1 MFRYFKAHDIGL
13 ESPFQG
19 IYRVH
24 RKVPFPTQIIVTGEL
39 EEESHTWLK
48 ALSDKLKKEQIKS
61 LLEHMEGLTQN
72 LEKELADAVLEVSVR
87 ANLEIVEL
95 LKGDEGMCQALLEI
109 MEPEINKIA
118 KETAEKAVAK
128 EAVETAIRMVK
139 AGRMSVE
146 EIKEFFPK
154 LSAEQI
160 KQIGKGISNN

>member
-1 MFRYFKAHDIGL
+1 
-13 ESPFQG
+13 
-19 IYRVH
+19 
-24 RKVPFPTQIIVTGEL
+24 
-39 EEESHTWLK
+39 
-48 ALSDKLKKEQIKS
+48 
-61 LLEHMEGLTQN
+61 
-72 LEKELADAVLEVSVR
+72 
-87 ANLEIVEL
+87 
-95 LKGDEGMCQALLEI
+95 MCQALLEI

-128 EAVETAIRMVK
+128 EAVETAIRVVK